1 MRHSLLLARIA
12 LLAALAACAAAEE
25 PEPPS
30 KRGMTEKALPGG
42 PMHNPDVVNP
52 GGAGAVTPNGVATPQ
67 PGNPAGA
74 PAVSEPSGH
83 HLPVQPAQPAPLPR

>member
-25 PEPPS
+25 PPS
-30 KRGMTEKALPGG
+30 KRGVTLDALPGG
-42 PMHNPDVVNP
+42 PMHNPDVTNP
-52 GGAGAVTPNGVATPQ
+52 GGAVAVTPNSVATPQ

-83 HLPVQPAQPAPLPR
+83 QLPVQPAQPAPR

>member
-1 MRHSLLLARIA
+1 
-12 LLAALAACAAAEE
+12 
-25 PEPPS
+25 
-30 KRGMTEKALPGG
+30 
-42 PMHNPDVVNP
+42 MHNPDVAI
-52 GGAGAVTPNGVATPQ
+52 GGAVAVTPSGVATPQ